1 MGYKMD
7 NIIESKFI
15 GESPQIKKI
24 KNDLISIS
32 HSNLPVLI
40 YGETGTG
47 KEIIAELIHR
57 LSDRSK
63 YPFVVINTA
72 TLPENLV
79 LSELVGFEKG
89 AFTGANNIKKGLF
102 EIANNGSMFLD
113 EIDDAGEEVQKIL
126 IRIIDRNV
134 IKRLGSNVEIKVNT
148 RIISATNRFPLTNN
162 FSNDLLLRLSPL
174 KIYIPPLRERRE
186 DIPLLVDHFIS
197 KYNLELSKKIK
208 ISKDALEKLSQYSF
222 PGNVRELSFI
232 LQRAILFTKGKEITS
247 EDLNIFSLERKVLE
261 KKEGILE
268 LKEELERTKKEINYL
283 KKTTIIAN
291 PIWQGRGFTKE
302 NDYCFVLMPF
312 VDQNDI
318 QIVYNDHIK
327 NVVENRCGLRCERA
341 DDIYDISGIM
351 QSVWESISKASII
364 IADLTNRN
372 PNVFYELGIA
382 HTLGKPVIMI
392 TQSMEFVPF
401 DLRHLRCI
409 LYEYKPKSIK
419 KFELILEKTV
429 RSVLSS
435 EQYPDLE
442 QL

>member
-1 MGYKMD
+1 MD
-7 NIIESKFI
+7 PNLFENKFI

-24 KNDLISIS
+24 KNDIISMS
-32 HSNLPVLI
+32 RSNLPILI

-47 KEIIAELIHR
+47 KEIIAELIHK
-57 LSDRSK
+57 LSDRCEN
-63 YPFVVINTA
+63 PFVVINTA
-72 TLPENLV
+72 AIPDNLV
-79 LSELVGFEKG
+79 LSELLGYERG
-89 AFTGANNIKKGLF
+89 AFTGASNRKAGLF
-102 EIANNGSMFLD
+102 EIAHNGTIFLD
-113 EIDDAGEEVQKIL
+113 EIGDANTEVQKIL
-126 IRIIDRNV
+126 IRIIDRNI
-134 IKRLGSNVEIKVNT
+134 IKPLGSNQEITVNT
-148 RIISATNRFPLTNN
+148 RIVSATNRFPLNQN

-174 KIYIPPLRERRE
+174 KIFIPPLRERRE
-186 DIPLLVDHFIS
+186 DIPLLVNYFIDQFNI
-197 KYNLELSKKIK
+197 KENKKIK
-208 ISKDALEKLSQYSF
+208 ITADALAILSKYDY
-222 PGNVRELSFI
+222 PGNVRELINI
-232 LQRAILFTKGKEITS
+232 LYTILYVKKGNEITS
-247 EDLNIFSLERKVLE
+247 KDVQRTPLNLDSI
-261 KKEGILE
+261 KESVDILE
-268 LKEELERTKKEINYL
+268 LKGELERTIKEINFL

-312 VDQNDI
+312 ADQNDI
-318 QIVYNDHIK
+318 QIVFNDHIK
-327 NVVENRCGLRCERA
+327 NVVENKCGLRCERA

-435 EQYPDLE
+435 EQYPNLE
-442 QL
+442 LL